1 MIQDSYEI
9 ENLTKCQIEQV
20 EALMKNLDKIKSENF
35 VFFPNDLIIEKQEK
49 QYEFTF
55 TEQNISL
62 IGERSQK
69 LLLQQQKSIHNS
81 KHILLLLN
89 RLSKLNI
96 YLPTLTQESFLMIKD
111 DKEASERIGQTKQNM
126 LQKSVLYKFSL
137 EKLHQNTPEIKNNHC
152 LSPELINSIHNS
164 QQDGN
169 NIIFTEKMA
178 IFNIGCILFELFTL
192 QKLYQRESS
201 FQDNCK
207 YALTKYIF
215 VPGFKYD
222 SFLFGQLVQKC
233 TLEEETELN
242 RRFTFQEALDQIIYI
257 EQCVKYIDRAKLEQV
272 SISID
277 DFFSQKS
284 SLNDKLV
291 ESLQMKVNHQ
301 VTGRLYILQN
311 LIRMKFV
318 YILFQEK
325 KLECFRDFL
334 LLKLIIQELQE
345 LKKFDLITNQPLNK
359 QNDILNFKDS
369 LDEIKEFQTHY
380 SSKYQQILFQL
391 IKGIDEHKY
400 NEISQTH
407 FKQQFRLSKVQD
419 FQKDFHADLFQQNNP
434 KQELFK
440 LCLQNIN
447 SIFLQDKLTIYFKP
461 IFMQLIIDNP
471 YKIYDNLLSI
481 LFGNEIQDNKIQEII
496 QTIKLNSNQS

>member
-1 MIQDSYEI
+1 MIQDSFQI
-9 ENLTKCQIEQV
+9 EDLTKCQIEQV
-20 EALMKNLDKIKSENF
+20 ETLMKNLDKIKSENF
-35 VFFPNDLIIEKQEK
+35 VFFPNSLIIEKQEK
-49 QYEFTF
+49 QYEFKF
-55 TEQNISL
+55 TEENASL
-62 IGERSQK
+62 IGQRNQK
-69 LLLQQQKSIHNS
+69 LLQDQRQPIHNS

-96 YLPTLTQESFLMIKD
+96 YLPTLTQESFLMIEEEKQ
-111 DKEASERIGQTKQNM
+111 ESEKVGQKKQNYV
-126 LQKSVLYKFSL
+126 LKGLLYKFSL

-152 LSPELINSIHNS
+152 ISPELINSIQHS
-164 QQDGN
+164 QKDGN

-178 IFNIGCILFELFTL
+178 IFNIGCILFEFFTL

-207 YALTKYIF
+207 YALTSYIF
-215 VPGFKYD
+215 LSGFKYD

-257 EQCVKYIDRAKLEQV
+257 EQCVKYIDKAKLEQK
-272 SISID
+272 SISIH

-284 SLNDKLV
+284 SLYDKLV

-311 LIRMKFV
+311 LMRMKFI
-318 YILFQEK
+318 YIFFQEEE
-325 KLECFRDFL
+325 LECFRDFL
-334 LLKLIIQELQE
+334 ILKLIIQELQE

-407 FKQQFRLSKVQD
+407 FKKQFRSSKVQD
-419 FQKDFHADLFQQNNP
+419 FQKNFHADLFQQNNP

-461 IFMQLIIDNP
+461 IFIQLIIDNP
-471 YKIYDNLLSI
+471 YKIYDNLLQM

-496 QTIKLNSNQS
+496 QTIKLNSNQF